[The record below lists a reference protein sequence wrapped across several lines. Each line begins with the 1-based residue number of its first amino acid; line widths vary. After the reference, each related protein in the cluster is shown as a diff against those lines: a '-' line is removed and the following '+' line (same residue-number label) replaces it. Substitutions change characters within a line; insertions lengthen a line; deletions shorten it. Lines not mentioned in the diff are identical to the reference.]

1 MAGFLDYLKPNQSAL
16 GNILK
21 NLGNISKFGMQ
32 YDDMVVRNSQ
42 DIGKTEGYFFNQ
54 DGTGFTQNDAFY
66 WTASYQDTKVRKY
79 IAYFDRDYI
88 EKRNYLRKFSLNGE
102 IEFIIDT
109 VTDESITY
117 DDRNYFAQPSF
128 INLDLKDKIKDEM
141 STNYNRL
148 YNVFGFQNSV
158 LAWQYFKQFLIDGFL
173 AFEIIYDNKGKEVIG
188 FKELDPSSL
197 QPVVEKVGE
206 NEYKQFWIQYPQNPQ
221 MSRKLTNEQVIYISY
236 AKGNSVSRVSYIER
250 LVRSYNILRIM
261 ENSRVIWNVMNA
273 SYRLKFIIPIGSQSP
288 QKAMQ
293 TLGQLM
299 SNYKED
305 ISINDASGELTINGK
320 PKVQFYKNYLFPEK
334 DGQSPTI
341 ESLNPSGP
349 DFNVME
355 NVLYFFNKLKMDS
368 KIPYARF
375 ASKNGTPANYQISI
389 DQLERDEIRF
399 EKFLRRLRSIF
410 QEILVKPLYLQMCLD
425 HPELSRDKSFKANI
439 GLNYYRDSEFEEMVE
454 MSGFT
459 KRSEFI
465 KGLGEL
471 KVKAGEE
478 EKAYFD
484 NDFLIQRFLGMNPDQ
499 IKMNQK
505 YKEKEAKAA
514 EKPEGGAE
522 GVGVMP
528 AVRRRR
534 SSGVRMIM
542 GSSLER
548 GLRPERFGAPFR
560 RGFV

>member
-42 DIGKTEGYFFNQ
+42 AIGKTEGYFFNQ

-79 IAYFDRDYI
+79 IAYFDKDYI

-188 FKELDPSSL
+188 FKELDPASL

-305 ISINDASGELTINGK
+305 ISINDASGELTINGR

-514 EKPEGGAE
+514 EKTEGGAE
-522 GVGVMP
+522 GEAGGEEAAGEEEAP
-528 AVRRRR
+528 AVT
-534 SSGVRMIM
+534 
-542 GSSLER
+542 L
-548 GLRPERFGAPFR
+548 
-560 RGFV
+560 

>member
-42 DIGKTEGYFFNQ
+42 AIGKTEGYFFNQ

-484 NDFLIQRFLGMNPDQ
+484 NDFLIQRYLGMNPDQ

-514 EKPEGGAE
+514 EKTKGEAE
-522 GVGVMP
+522 GEAGGEEAAGEEEAP
-528 AVRRRR
+528 AVT
-534 SSGVRMIM
+534 
-542 GSSLER
+542 L
-548 GLRPERFGAPFR
+548 
-560 RGFV
+560 

>member
-1 MAGFLDYLKPNQSAL
+1 
-16 GNILK
+16 
-21 NLGNISKFGMQ
+21 
-32 YDDMVVRNSQ
+32 
-42 DIGKTEGYFFNQ
+42 
-54 DGTGFTQNDAFY
+54 
-66 WTASYQDTKVRKY
+66 
-79 IAYFDRDYI
+79 
-88 EKRNYLRKFSLNGE
+88 
-102 IEFIIDT
+102 
-109 VTDESITY
+109 
-117 DDRNYFAQPSF
+117 
-128 INLDLKDKIKDEM
+128 
-141 STNYNRL
+141 
-148 YNVFGFQNSV
+148 
-158 LAWQYFKQFLIDGFL
+158 
-173 AFEIIYDNKGKEVIG
+173 
-188 FKELDPSSL
+188 
-197 QPVVEKVGE
+197 
-206 NEYKQFWIQYPQNPQ
+206 
-221 MSRKLTNEQVIYISY
+221 
-236 AKGNSVSRVSYIER
+236 
-250 LVRSYNILRIM
+250 
-261 ENSRVIWNVMNA
+261 MNA

-425 HPELSRDKSFKANI
+425 HPELAKDKSFKANI

-454 MSGFT
+454 MSGFS

-471 KVKAGEE
+471 KVKIGEE

-514 EKPEGGAE
+514 EKPKEGAE
-522 GVGVMP
+522 GEAGEEAAGEEEAP
-528 AVRRRR
+528 AVT
-534 SSGVRMIM
+534 
-542 GSSLER
+542 L
-548 GLRPERFGAPFR
+548 
-560 RGFV
+560 

>member
-1 MAGFLDYLKPNQSAL
+1 
-16 GNILK
+16 
-21 NLGNISKFGMQ
+21 
-32 YDDMVVRNSQ
+32 
-42 DIGKTEGYFFNQ
+42 
-54 DGTGFTQNDAFY
+54 
-66 WTASYQDTKVRKY
+66 
-79 IAYFDRDYI
+79 
-88 EKRNYLRKFSLNGE
+88 
-102 IEFIIDT
+102 
-109 VTDESITY
+109 
-117 DDRNYFAQPSF
+117 
-128 INLDLKDKIKDEM
+128 
-141 STNYNRL
+141 
-148 YNVFGFQNSV
+148 
-158 LAWQYFKQFLIDGFL
+158 
-173 AFEIIYDNKGKEVIG
+173 
-188 FKELDPSSL
+188 
-197 QPVVEKVGE
+197 
-206 NEYKQFWIQYPQNPQ
+206 
-221 MSRKLTNEQVIYISY
+221 
-236 AKGNSVSRVSYIER
+236 
-250 LVRSYNILRIM
+250 M

-375 ASKNGTPANYQISI
+375 ASKNGTPANYQIYI

-425 HPELSRDKSFKANI
+425 HPELAKDKSFKANI

-454 MSGFT
+454 MSGFS

-471 KVKAGEE
+471 KVKIGEE

-514 EKPEGGAE
+514 EKPKEGAE
-522 GVGVMP
+522 GEAGGEEAAGEEEAP
-528 AVRRRR
+528 AVT
-534 SSGVRMIM
+534 
-542 GSSLER
+542 L
-548 GLRPERFGAPFR
+548 
-560 RGFV
+560 

>member
-1 MAGFLDYLKPNQSAL
+1 MAGFLDANPQNRFLTQVY
-16 GNILK
+16 K
-21 NLGNISKFGMQ
+21 NLSRIGKFGMQ
-32 YDDMVVRNSQ
+32 YEDMVIRNSQ
-42 DIGKTEGYFFNQ
+42 AIGETESQMFTEE
-54 DGTGFTQNDAFY
+54 GTGFTNDSAFY
-66 WTASYQDTKVRKY
+66 WTLGYQDTRIRKY
-79 IAYFDRDYI
+79 IAYFDKDYLGKRDF
-88 EKRNYLRKFSLNGE
+88 LRKFSLNGE
-102 IEFIIDT
+102 IDFILETI
-109 VTDESITY
+109 TDEAINY
-117 DDRNYFAQPSF
+117 DDKNFFAYPALNN
-128 INLDLKDKIKDEM
+128 IDLKDKILDKVQENFKTIYM
-141 STNYNRL
+141 L
-148 YNVFGFQNSV
+148 YAFQQNN
-158 LAWQYFKQFLIDGFL
+158 LAWQLFKQFLIDGFL
-173 AFEIIYDNKGKEVIG
+173 AFEIVYSTDGKKIVG
-188 FKELDPSSL
+188 FKELDPTSL
-197 QPVVEKVGE
+197 QPSTEKAPDGSFE
-206 NEYKQFWIQYPQNPQ
+206 QIWIQYPKDNQL
-221 MSRKLTNEQVIYISY
+221 SRKLKSEQIIYISY
-236 AKGNSVSRVSYIER
+236 AKGNTISRVSYVER
-250 LVRSYNILRIM
+250 LIRSYNILRVM
-261 ENSRVIWNVMNA
+261 ENTRVIWNVMNA

-425 HPELSRDKSFKANI
+425 HPELAKDKSFKANI

-454 MSGFT
+454 MSGFS

-471 KVKAGEE
+471 KVKIGEE

-514 EKPEGGAE
+514 EKPKEGAE
-522 GVGVMP
+522 GEAGEEAAGEEEAP
-528 AVRRRR
+528 AVT
-534 SSGVRMIM
+534 
-542 GSSLER
+542 L
-548 GLRPERFGAPFR
+548 
-560 RGFV
+560 

>member
-42 DIGKTEGYFFNQ
+42 AIGKTEGYFFNQ

-79 IAYFDRDYI
+79 IAYFDKDYI

-188 FKELDPSSL
+188 FKELDPASL

-522 GVGVMP
+522 GEAGGEEAAGEEEAP
-528 AVRRRR
+528 AVT
-534 SSGVRMIM
+534 
-542 GSSLER
+542 L
-548 GLRPERFGAPFR
+548 
-560 RGFV
+560 

>member
-42 DIGKTEGYFFNQ
+42 AIGKTEGYFFNQ

-79 IAYFDRDYI
+79 IAYFDKDYI

-109 VTDESITY
+109 VTDESISY

-141 STNYNRL
+141 STHYNRL

-173 AFEIIYDNKGKEVIG
+173 AFEIIYDNKGKEIIG

-197 QPVVEKVGE
+197 QPIVEKVSE
-206 NEYKQFWIQYPQNPQ
+206 TEHKQFWIQYPKNPQ
-221 MSRKLTNEQVIYISY
+221 MTRKLTNEQVIYISY
-236 AKGNSVSRVSYIER
+236 AKGNSISRVSYIER

-305 ISINDASGELTINGK
+305 ISINDASGELTINGR

-334 DGQSPTI
+334 DGQSPQI

-410 QEILVKPLYLQMCLD
+410 QEILVKPLYLQMCLN
-425 HPELSRDKSFKANI
+425 HNELSRDKSFKANI
-439 GLNYYRDSEFEEMVE
+439 GLNFYRDSEFEEIVE
-454 MSGFT
+454 MTGYT

-465 KGLGEL
+465 KGLSEL
-471 KVKAGEE
+471 KVKIGEE
-478 EKAYFD
+478 EKPYFD

-499 IKMNQK
+499 IKMNNI
-505 YKEKEAKAA
+505 YKEREAKAA
-514 EKPEGGAE
+514 EKSKEETPGETEGAAE
-522 GVGVMP
+522 G
-528 AVRRRR
+528 
-534 SSGVRMIM
+534 
-542 GSSLER
+542 EETT
-548 GLRPERFGAPFR
+548 PE
-560 RGFV
+560 VTL

>member
-42 DIGKTEGYFFNQ
+42 AIGKTEGYFFNQ
-54 DGTGFTQNDAFY
+54 DGNGFTQNDAFY

-128 INLDLKDKIKDEM
+128 INLDLKDKIKEEM

-173 AFEIIYDNKGKEVIG
+173 AFEIIYDNKGREVIG
-188 FKELDPSSL
+188 FKELDPASL

-206 NEYKQFWIQYPQNPQ
+206 NEYKQFWIQYPKNPQ
-221 MSRKLTNEQVIYISY
+221 MTRKLTNEQVIYISY
-236 AKGNSVSRVSYIER
+236 AKGNSISRVSYIER

-425 HPELSRDKSFKANI
+425 HPELAKDKSFKANI

-454 MSGFT
+454 MSGFS

-471 KVKAGEE
+471 KVKIGEE

-514 EKPEGGAE
+514 EKPKEGAE
-522 GVGVMP
+522 GEAGGEAAGEEEAP
-528 AVRRRR
+528 AVT
-534 SSGVRMIM
+534 
-542 GSSLER
+542 L
-548 GLRPERFGAPFR
+548 
-560 RGFV
+560 

>member
-42 DIGKTEGYFFNQ
+42 AIGKTEGYFFNQ

-188 FKELDPSSL
+188 FKELDPASL

-305 ISINDASGELTINGK
+305 ISINDASGELTINGR

-522 GVGVMP
+522 GEAGGEEAAGEEEAP
-528 AVRRRR
+528 AVT
-534 SSGVRMIM
+534 
-542 GSSLER
+542 L
-548 GLRPERFGAPFR
+548 
-560 RGFV
+560 